1 MLSYL
6 KLSSLLFMA
15 VMWASCLGRPAAES
29 YSFSGSVGSGSGTSF
44 TSSGTGRITAVRVW
58 EVTGSY
64 ITGIQLRYGLI
75 WAQRNGRTY
84 NQAHEIELFDGERII
99 QVSGK
104 YHQSNYIYQL
114 VFVTSR
120 GRSLTVGQPTQHS
133 FNFYTNN
140 PEAELIILS
149 GRYNGNGITSLGA
162 HWGVMPMNTTEA

>member
-1 MLSYL
+1 NAKLTTSVPEATSWLAAPSWCEEFSPLTWVQKIIKLFSLISLSVL
-6 KLSSLLFMA
+6 CS
-15 VMWASCLGRPAAES
+15 
-29 YSFSGSVGSGSGTSF
+29 
-44 TSSGTGRITAVRVW
+44 
-58 EVTGSY
+58 
-64 ITGIQLRYGLI
+64 IQLRYGLI